1 MKVQPM
7 SREAYAIARII
18 VRSIPVLGWGNPMS
32 HSPVMGAINSG
43 GDYVLWCN
51 VYFVV
56 DKGEAL

>member
-1 MKVQPM
+1 M